1 MSELV
6 DNLKNANVHLVE
18 LGQKL
23 EAEKQENAQTF
34 ISKNLEDGRR
44 YYKPNTD
51 SRWEPLPEKLVK
63 TLEVSTLTAIKDYL
77 EKNPD
82 GLDLTK
88 TIVHVTNPTC
98 VDVISTPFGGYRQ
111 RDTFMQAKAIIPEH
125 MFNQRVE
132 PDKFV
137 PWLQSCF
144 CESEDL
150 AALLKI
156 SGNSV
161 DTSEVHLQDDGVSQ
175 DVTIRQGAAR
185 KGAVD
190 VPSPAV
196 LLPFS
201 TFVEI
206 NQPPR
211 KFVFRLG
218 SQPLT
223 CSLIEADGGAWK
235 ITAIAD
241 IGTWLDEHLPK
252 DVRVIA

>member
-1 MSELV
+1 M
-6 DNLKNANVHLVE
+6 
-18 LGQKL
+18 
-23 EAEKQENAQTF
+23 
-34 ISKNLEDGRR
+34 
-44 YYKPNTD
+44 
-51 SRWEPLPEKLVK
+51 
-63 TLEVSTLTAIKDYL
+63 
-77 EKNPD
+77 
-82 GLDLTK
+82 
-88 TIVHVTNPTC
+88 VHVTGPTS
-98 VDVISTPFGGYRQ
+98 VRVISTPFGGFRQ
-111 RDTFMQAKAIIPEH
+111 RDTYMEATAIIPDH
-125 MFNQRVE
+125 MFGLSVS

-150 AALLKI
+150 KALLQI
-156 SGNSV
+156 SGNIV
-161 DTSEVHLQDDGVSQ
+161 DTSEVHLHDDGVSQ

-185 KGAVD
+185 KAAVE

-196 LLPFS
+196 LMPFS

-235 ITAIAD
+235 IAAIAE
-241 IGTWLDEHLPK
+241 IASWLVENLPSEI
-252 DVRVIA
+252 RIIA

>member
-6 DNLKNANVHLVE
+6 DNLKEANAHLVE
-18 LGQKL
+18 VGQQL
-23 EAEKQENAQTF
+23 ESEKQINAQTF
-34 ISKNLEDGRR
+34 ITQILEDGRR
-44 YYKPNTD
+44 YYKPKAD
-51 SRWEPLPEKLVK
+51 GCWEQLPEKLVN
-63 TLEVSTLTAIKDYL
+63 TLEVHTLTAIKDYL

-82 GLDLTK
+82 SLDLDK
-88 TIVHVTNPTC
+88 TMVHVTSPTC
-98 VDVISTPFGGYRQ
+98 VDVISTPFGGYRL
-111 RDTFMQAKAIIPEH
+111 RDTFMRAKAIIPEH
-125 MFNQRVE
+125 MFNQRVA

-150 AALLKI
+150 KALLAI
-156 SGNSV
+156 SGNIV

-185 KGAVD
+185 KSAVE

-196 LLPFS
+196 LMPFS

-218 SQPLT
+218 FQPLT

-235 ITAIAD
+235 IMAIAD
-241 IGTWLDEHLPK
+241 IGAWLEENLPEK
-252 DVRVIA
+252 VKIIA

>member
-6 DNLKNANVHLVE
+6 DNLKVANAHLVE
-18 LGQKL
+18 VGQNL
-23 EAEKQENAQTF
+23 EAEKQANAQTF
-34 ISKNLEDGRR
+34 ITHKLEDGRK

-51 SRWEPLPEKLVK
+51 HKWEQLPEQLVK
-63 TLEVSTLTAIKDYL
+63 PLEVYTLTAIKDYL

-82 GLDLTK
+82 GLNLQK
-88 TIVHVTNPTC
+88 TLVHVTGPTS
-98 VDVISTPFGGYRQ
+98 VRVISTPFGGYRQ
-111 RDTFMQAKAIIPEH
+111 RDTYMQANAIIPEH
-125 MFNQRVE
+125 MFDRPVA

-150 AALLKI
+150 KSLLSV
-156 SGNSV
+156 SGNIV
-161 DTSEVHLQDDGVSQ
+161 DTSELHLQDDGVSQ
-175 DVTIRQGAAR
+175 DVTIRQGATR
-185 KGAVD
+185 KSTVA

-196 LLPFS
+196 LMPFC

-235 ITAIAD
+235 IAAIAE
-241 IGTWLDEHLPK
+241 IASWLDENLPK
-252 DVRVIA
+252 EIKVIA

>member
-1 MSELV
+1 MSQLV
-6 DNLKNANVHLVE
+6 DNLKEANSHLISV
-18 LGQKL
+18 GQSL

-34 ISKNLEDGRR
+34 IKHKLEDGRIF
-44 YYKPNTD
+44 YKRD
-51 SRWEPLPEKLVK
+51 GHEWLQLKEQLVDN
-63 TLEVSTLTAIKDYL
+63 LEVFTLTAIKDYL

-82 GLDLTK
+82 GLNLQK
-88 TIVHVTNPTC
+88 TMVHVTGPTS
-98 VDVISTPFGGYRQ
+98 VKVISTPFGGYRQ
-111 RDTFMQAKAIIPEH
+111 RDVYMHAKAIIPEH
-125 MFNQRVE
+125 LFDRHIS

-150 AALLKI
+150 KTLLQI
-156 SGNSV
+156 SGNIV

-185 KGAVD
+185 KAAVE

-196 LLPFS
+196 LMPFC
-201 TFVEI
+201 TFVEV

-235 ITAIAD
+235 IAAITAIAS
-241 IGTWLDEHLPK
+241 WLDENLPK
-252 DVRVIA
+252 EIKIIA

>member
-6 DNLKNANVHLVE
+6 DNLKDANAHLIE
-18 LGQKL
+18 MGQQL
-23 EAEKQENAQTF
+23 EAEKQANAQTF
-34 ISKNLEDGRR
+34 INYKHTDGR
-44 YYKPNTD
+44 YFYKPD
-51 SRWEPLPEKLVK
+51 GSEWEQLKEELVEKL
-63 TLEVSTLTAIKDYL
+63 EVFTLTAIKDYL

-82 GLDLTK
+82 GLNLEK
-88 TIVHVTNPTC
+88 TMVHVTGPTS
-98 VDVISTPFGGYRQ
+98 VKVISTPFGGYRQ
-111 RDTFMQAKAIIPEH
+111 RDTYMHATAIIPQH
-125 MFNQRVE
+125 MFGQRVS
-132 PDKFV
+132 PDQFV

-144 CESEDL
+144 CENGDL
-150 AALLKI
+150 KALLQI
-156 SGNSV
+156 SGNLV

-185 KGAVD
+185 KSAVE

-196 LLPFS
+196 LMPFS

-235 ITAIAD
+235 IAAISEIAA
-241 IGTWLDEHLPK
+241 WLGENLPNGVK
-252 DVRVIA
+252 VIA

>member
-6 DNLKNANVHLVE
+6 DNLKASNAHLIEV
-18 LGQKL
+18 GQKL
-23 EAEKQENAQTF
+23 EAEKQTNAQTF
-34 ISKNLEDGRR
+34 ITHTLEDGRQ

-51 SRWEPLPEKLVK
+51 SRWEPLQEKLVK

-88 TIVHVTNPTC
+88 TIVHVTSPTC

-125 MFNQRVE
+125 MFDRRVE

-150 AALLKI
+150 KALLAV
-156 SGNSV
+156 SGNIV
-161 DTSEVHLQDDGVSQ
+161 DTSEVHLQDDGVTQ

-185 KGAVD
+185 KSAVD

-196 LLPFS
+196 LMPFS

-241 IGTWLDEHLPK
+241 IGIWLDKNLPK

>member
-6 DNLKNANVHLVE
+6 DNLKESNAHLIEV
-18 LGQKL
+18 GQKL
-23 EAEKQENAQTF
+23 EAEKQTNAQTF
-34 ISKNLEDGRR
+34 ITHTLEDGRQ

-51 SRWEPLPEKLVK
+51 SRWETLPEKLVK

-88 TIVHVTNPTC
+88 TIVHVTSPTC

-125 MFNQRVE
+125 MFDRRVE

-144 CESEDL
+144 CENEDL

-156 SGNSV
+156 SGNIV

-185 KGAVD
+185 KSAVE

-235 ITAIAD
+235 ITAISD